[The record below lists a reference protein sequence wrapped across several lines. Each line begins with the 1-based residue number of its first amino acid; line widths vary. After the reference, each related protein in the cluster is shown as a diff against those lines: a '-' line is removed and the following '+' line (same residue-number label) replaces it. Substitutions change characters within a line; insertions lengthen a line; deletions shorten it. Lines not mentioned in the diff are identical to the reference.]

1 MDSVLD
7 FLFLRRLKME
17 YISPPIC
24 PFPISSA
31 SGLSIPTQTICPLTC
46 PNPPINLGEFLVW
59 DIEPLPG
66 VCCTDVVCFNLYQ
79 QVGGSFVT
87 VNECQPVNSIVVCS
101 AGTWEISAI
110 LTTGV
115 ENPPVGPFVSD
126 GITPLTI
133 NLPFVQGLSQYR
145 IVKDGHTVLLSN
157 FSSGIEVCSDACYA
171 VSQITSDGETCLSG
185 LTCVKISP
193 PIPPDSLNDVIA
205 YWKLNDAQFGTRV
218 DSVGT
223 NNLTDVGAYIG
234 TGSGLVYPVG
244 VKAIDHG
251 PGLVSLQ
258 HPDDAILGAGPGVS
272 FTFDF
277 WVNNTFNLSPGR
289 PILSKA
295 NAFAPPTDYLCDVQ
309 GDGNIGWRLTDTNGN
324 AYQLN
329 SGVSIGT
336 AGVDNKWHHV
346 TCGYDASIK
355 QAFIQVDLA
364 PMVTQATLFDIARTS
379 VSFTIFGFSN
389 NAFSGFGSM
398 SGVGL
403 WKRRLTNVEIAR
415 LYNGGAGYPLENF
428 YP

>member
-24 PFPISSA
+24 PFPIASA
-31 SGLSIPTQTICPLTC
+31 SGLSIPIQTICPLVC
-46 PNPPINLGEFLVW
+46 PNPPVNLGEFLVW

-66 VCCTDVVCFNLYQ
+66 ICCTDVVCFNLYQ

-101 AGTWEISAI
+101 AGTWEVSAI

-145 IVKDGHTVLLSN
+145 IVKNGTTVLLRN

-185 LTCVKISP
+185 LTCVKVSP
-193 PIPPDSLNDVIA
+193 PIPPDSLHDVAA
-205 YWKLNDAQFGTRV
+205 YWKLIEPSGVRV

-223 NNLTDVGAYIG
+223 NNLTDAGGNVINGGGIVYAFAARSDNTAIG
-234 TGSGLVYPVG
+234 V
-244 VKAIDHG
+244 I
-251 PGLVSLQ
+251 SLE
-258 HPDDAILGAGPGVS
+258 HADDAVLGAGTGVS

-277 WVNNTFNLSPGR
+277 WVNNTTNLTPGR
-289 PILSKA
+289 PILTKA
-295 NAFAPPTDYLCDVQ
+295 NAFGAPLDYICNVQ
-309 GDGNIGWRLTDTNGN
+309 PDTNIGWRLTDTNGN

-346 TCGYDASIK
+346 TCGYDAALK
-355 QAFIQVDLA
+355 EAFIQVDNA
-364 PMVTQATLFDIARTS
+364 AMVTVPTLFDIERSAA
-379 VSFTIFGFSN
+379 SFSLLGFSDHGFN
-389 NAFSGFGSM
+389 GFGTI
-398 SGVGL
+398 GPVGL